1 MRAKRAIAQTVKVFN
16 DESLSPTTRRPCI
29 PWILGFR
36 FAPPQTLCCRRAPRA
51 KHPSLLSYTSPL
63 NGGFHKKFRGSRPK
77 LSKLTG
83 LADLNNGENQIRP
96 ANIFLGQ
103 GWLRIRRRESNQPA
117 GSGPVTGQQPTPE
130 RVAAR
135 AYSEE
140 PGDRSLTSA
149 PPRTLTF

>member
-1 MRAKRAIAQTVKVFN
+1 MMKGCRPLRGAPVFHGSWGSA
-16 DESLSPTTRRPCI
+16 SLH
-29 PWILGFR
+29 
-36 FAPPQTLCCRRAPRA
+36 PRLYA
-51 KHPSLLSYTSPL
+51 VAALRGLKHPSLLSYTSTI

-140 PGDRSLTSA
+140 PGDRSL
-149 PPRTLTF
+149 